1 MSTYITITFLLL
13 LLFLFMK
20 VPVFI
25 SILSASAAYFLMN
38 TDVNAQILA
47 QKFLTGCENVG
58 LLAIPFFSAAGIF
71 MNYSTIT
78 SKILDFCSIITGR
91 MVGGLA
97 QVNVLL
103 STFMGGL
110 SGSNLADAAM
120 QSKLLV
126 PEMVKRG
133 YSLEFSAVIT
143 GVTSLITPLIP
154 PGIAMIL
161 YGTIA
166 GLSIGRMFTAG
177 LGLGILLCAAC
188 MIMVHFISKKRGYE
202 RMRTEKVTGKEFWA
216 AFKPA
221 IAPLCLPIIII
232 GGIRIGVFTAVE
244 AGAVSVAYALAL
256 GFYYRVLDLKTVI
269 QGFKETAISTS
280 TVMVIVGAATVFA
293 WVMTK
298 ERIPQILAE
307 TMANSIAS
315 KYVFLLAVN
324 VFLLLVGMFVEGSAA
339 LIVLVPILAP
349 VAAQFGID
357 PIHFAMVVIFNMS
370 IGNLTPPL
378 GTVMFVVCGITK
390 CPTSKFIKECIP
402 FFGMMLILLLVI
414 TDVPW
419 VSTGLVSLL
428 Y

>member
-133 YSLEFSAVIT
+133 V
-143 GVTSLITPLIP
+143 
-154 PGIAMIL
+154 
-161 YGTIA
+161 
-166 GLSIGRMFTAG
+166 
-177 LGLGILLCAAC
+177 
-188 MIMVHFISKKRGYE
+188 K
-202 RMRTEKVTGKEFWA
+202 
-216 AFKPA
+216 
-221 IAPLCLPIIII
+221 
-232 GGIRIGVFTAVE
+232 
-244 AGAVSVAYALAL
+244 
-256 GFYYRVLDLKTVI
+256 
-269 QGFKETAISTS
+269 
-280 TVMVIVGAATVFA
+280 
-293 WVMTK
+293 
-298 ERIPQILAE
+298 
-307 TMANSIAS
+307 
-315 KYVFLLAVN
+315 
-324 VFLLLVGMFVEGSAA
+324 
-339 LIVLVPILAP
+339 
-349 VAAQFGID
+349 
-357 PIHFAMVVIFNMS
+357 
-370 IGNLTPPL
+370 
-378 GTVMFVVCGITK
+378 
-390 CPTSKFIKECIP
+390 
-402 FFGMMLILLLVI
+402 
-414 TDVPW
+414 
-419 VSTGLVSLL
+419 
-428 Y
+428 